1 MFLRVS
7 LFYFLT
13 WFFLM
18 LLGGIQQEI
27 DLFPPEIGLPQW
39 APGIAALVMLLIFRK
54 DNFKLS
60 FFDKTILASRYLSAL
75 LPLGIG
81 VLVYL
86 LRFIFPFEATAP
98 EGIFENLSLV
108 LIWMPLGA
116 LGEEIGWRGYLH
128 KKLNG
133 KMRGLVSSVLVG
145 ILWLPIHVHF
155 LGEGPLFIFLLA
167 IWFIAQ
173 SIVMYAILYDIEFNI
188 VIATIYH
195 WAINLVSLLV
205 LDITYNTSFWMLNSL
220 IWVVVA
226 AFVLFKN
233 KELFLGRPLA

>member
-7 LFYFLT
+7 LFYIMT

-18 LLGGIQQEI
+18 LLGGIQQETG
-27 DLFPPEIGLPQW
+27 LLPPEIGLPQW
-39 APGIAALVMLLIFRK
+39 GPGIAALVMLLIFRK

-60 FFDKTILASRYLSAL
+60 FFDKSIPAFRYLAAL

-86 LRFIFPFEATAP
+86 LRFIFPFEAAAP

-128 KKLNG
+128 KKLDT

-145 ILWLPIHVHF
+145 ILWFPIHIHF
-155 LGEGPLFIFLLA
+155 LGEGPLFIFLLV

-173 SIVMYAILYDIEFNI
+173 SIVMYAILHDIEFNI
-188 VIATIYH
+188 VIATLYH
-195 WAINLVSLLV
+195 WAINLANLLI
-205 LDITYNTSFWMLNSL
+205 LDVTYNTSFWMLNTL

-226 AFVLFKN
+226 AFAIFKK
-233 KELFLGRPLA
+233 KEFFIGAKI